1 MLRNTLVKFVMLPSR
16 SPRVVP
22 HSLHSVASILG
33 GTLLQ
38 NYCKNE
44 SEPDVV
50 KLHDN
55 TPRLGNFEHSTAL
68 WNGFAKLGRAIAIAD
83 VSNARDDI
91 IQILKEKCRASGCSR
106 GSTGVFSDNSAIGSG
121 VVTCTIADINIE
133 VDLFSAHGMQ
143 QCCPRDEDNKEK
155 KTRIILAD
163 YIVAYISVRSSAISI
178 CHG

>member
-91 IQILKEKCRASGCSR
+91 IQILKRKMSSKRVQSR
-106 GSTGVFSDNSAIGSG
+106 QHWCIF
-121 VVTCTIADINIE
+121 
-133 VDLFSAHGMQ
+133 
-143 QCCPRDEDNKEK
+143 R
-155 KTRIILAD
+155 
-163 YIVAYISVRSSAISI
+163 
-178 CHG
+178 